1 MNLNNTLFSTTS
13 SLFTKSNI
21 VTFHTFEYNLRRRVL
36 KAFTYDTF
44 SPNVTMWYYH
54 TIIRFIEN
62 CTGKKAF
69 LKFNPFIENSLTFND
84 LSRCYIWAR
93 RVVRFQRVLGPR
105 MFLRESLKIINVA
118 IRYRDPTFLS
128 NWIRA
133 MLKKTNF
140 YKYKPLFRYLKYVFT
155 HLFQGYFQELG
166 FKGIKL
172 KLKGKICVAGNARTR
187 TLFYRIGVTT
197 HSTFD
202 NRVVYDL
209 SYVNTFTGVLGFQLW
224 FYY

>member
-1 MNLNNTLFSTTS
+1 VTEFSNKILKAAVVPVSTSSFSGSHELFFNNISLLSYVFCNSLLFKYLYTLPYNVSKINSSSLLMSLNNTLFSTTS

-84 LSRCYIWAR
+84 LSRCYI
-93 RVVRFQRVLGPR
+93 
-105 MFLRESLKIINVA
+105 
-118 IRYRDPTFLS
+118 
-128 NWIRA
+128 
-133 MLKKTNF
+133 
-140 YKYKPLFRYLKYVFT
+140 
-155 HLFQGYFQELG
+155 
-166 FKGIKL
+166 
-172 KLKGKICVAGNARTR
+172 
-187 TLFYRIGVTT
+187 
-197 HSTFD
+197 
-202 NRVVYDL
+202 
-209 SYVNTFTGVLGFQLW
+209 
-224 FYY
+224 

>member
-1 MNLNNTLFSTTS
+1 
-13 SLFTKSNI
+13 
-21 VTFHTFEYNLRRRVL
+21 
-36 KAFTYDTF
+36 
-44 SPNVTMWYYH
+44 
-54 TIIRFIEN
+54 
-62 CTGKKAF
+62 
-69 LKFNPFIENSLTFND
+69 
-84 LSRCYIWAR
+84 
-93 RVVRFQRVLGPR
+93 

-118 IRYRDPTFLS
+118 IRYRDPTFLA

-133 MLKKTNF
+133 MLKRTNF

-155 HLFQGYFQELG
+155 HLFQGYFKDLG

-187 TLFYRIGVTT
+187 TLFYRVGNTT

-209 SYVNTFTGVLGFQLW
+209 SYINTFTGVLGFQLW